1 MNDQD
6 NTPDWDEDWACEQQE
21 WVDSLWSVYHRHG
34 GPHVSQLLDLLQERA
49 MRAGIDPTSATL
61 NTPYRN
67 SIPSELQPSYPGDIH
82 LEQRIENI
90 IRWNAMAMVLK
101 ANDLG
106 TGVGGHIATYASTAT
121 LLEVGFNHVFR
132 NKSADYGGDIVN
144 VQPHAAPGVYARAFM
159 EGRLTRQQLDNF
171 RREVQPGGGL
181 SSYPHP
187 RRMPHLWPC
196 PTGSMGLSTAMS
208 IYLARFAKYLENRGL
223 KKRNGGKIWC
233 FIGDGEADEP
243 EVLGTINI
251 AARERL
257 DNLALVINCNLQ
269 RLDGPVRGNGKIIQ
283 ELERTYRGARWNV
296 IKVIWGSAW
305 DPLLAADRKG
315 VLQRRMDEVLDGEY
329 QMYSTLPGDAVR
341 QHWVKGDPELRGLMK
356 PLNDE
361 EIRTIARGGHD
372 HRKIYA
378 AYQAALET
386 EGRPTVILAKTIK
399 GYGMGSAGEGRNT
412 AHQKKTMSRE
422 EREEGA
428 HRFGIPLKRKD
439 IHAAAL
445 YEPDADGPELRY
457 LHDRRKA
464 LGGYQPIRQA
474 DCPPLDAPP
483 MEMLEQLLRASSRP
497 ISTTMAIV
505 RLLSKMLRDKTL
517 GPLIV
522 PIVPDEARTFGMD
535 GLFRQVG
542 IYSAE
547 GQRYRPVDAD
557 TITPYRESEQG
568 QILQEGI
575 CEAGALAS
583 FLAAGTAY
591 AHFGVPTIPFYFF
604 YSMFG
609 FQRVGDLIWAGGD
622 GLCRGFLVG
631 GTAGRTTLNGEG
643 LQHQDGHSHILAST
657 VPSVVSYD
665 PAFAFELALIVRDGI
680 RRMYELQ
687 QPIVYYLTVYNENY
701 PMPAMPTGVEEGVLK
716 GIYLFKRSG
725 LDPARSR
732 VQLLGSGSLMGQVLE
747 AQQRLE
753 QAGVAADVWSVTSYV
768 ELYRDAMDAERH
780 TQLQPDSPKKAYV
793 TEMLESAGGP
803 FVAVTDYMC
812 SLPEAIS
819 KWIPGRLITLG
830 TDGFGLSETRE
841 TLREHFHVDAE
852 HIVAAALNALGETE
866 DLIGDHHSA

>member
-1 MNDQD
+1 MSSSDQ
-6 NTPDWDEDWACEQQE
+6 TSAWDEDWAREQQE
-21 WVDSLWSVYHRHG
+21 WVDSLWSVYRRHG
-34 GPHVSQLLDLLQERA
+34 GEHVSQLLEQERA
-49 MRAGIDPTSATL
+49 LRAGIDPTSATL

-67 SIPSELQPSYPGDIH
+67 TIPSELQPSYPGDMDI
-82 LEQRIENI
+82 EQRIENI

-101 ANDLG
+101 ANDPG
-106 TGVGGHIATYASTAT
+106 TGLGGHIATYASTAT
-121 LLEVGFNHVFR
+121 LMEVGFNHIFR
-132 NKSADYGGDIVN
+132 NRSADYGGDIVN
-144 VQPHAAPGVYARAFM
+144 VQPHAAPGVYARAFL
-159 EGRLTRQQLDNF
+159 EGRLKRQQLDNF
-171 RREVQPGGGL
+171 RRELQPGGGL

-187 RRMPHLWPC
+187 RRMPDLWPS
-196 PTGSMGLSTAMS
+196 PTASMGLSTAMS

-223 KKRNGGKIWC
+223 KPRNGGKIWC

-257 DNLALVINCNLQ
+257 DNLVLVINCNLQ

-329 QMYSTLPGDAVR
+329 QMYSTLPGDKVR
-341 QHWVKGDPELRGLMK
+341 EHWVKGNPELKELMQ

-361 EIRTIARGGHD
+361 EVRTIARGGHD

-378 AYQAALET
+378 AYRAALAAKDQ
-386 EGRPTVILAKTIK
+386 PTVILAKTIK

-412 AHQKKTMSRE
+412 AHQKKTMSAE
-422 EREEGA
+422 EREECA
-428 HRFGIPLKRKD
+428 ARFGIPLRRED
-439 IHAAAL
+439 VHAAAL
-445 YEPDADGPELRY
+445 YEPDPQGPELSY
-457 LHDRRKA
+457 LHQRRKT
-464 LGGYQPIRQA
+464 LGGYQPIRNV
-474 DCPPLDAPP
+474 DCPQLAAPSRALLEPLLD
-483 MEMLEQLLRASSRP
+483 ASSRP
-497 ISTTMAIV
+497 MSTTMAMV
-505 RLLSKMLRDKTL
+505 RLLSKLLRDDTL

-557 TITPYRESEQG
+557 TISPYRESEQG

-609 FQRVGDLIWAGGD
+609 FQRVGDLIYAGGD

-657 VPSVVSYD
+657 VPAVVSYD

-680 RRMYELQ
+680 RRMYELE
-687 QPIVYYLTVYNENY
+687 QPIMYYLTVYNENL
-701 PMPAMPTGVEEGVLK
+701 PMPAMPEGVEEGVLK
-716 GIYLFKRSG
+716 GLYRFRSSA
-725 LDPARSR
+725 LENPRAR
-732 VQLLGSGSLMGQVLE
+732 VQLLGSGSLMGEVLK
-747 AQQRLE
+747 AQERLAD
-753 QAGVAADVWSVTSYV
+753 AGIAADVWSVTSYV
-768 ELYRDAMDAERH
+768 ELYREAREADRQS
-780 TQLQPDSPKKAYV
+780 QLEPASPTKAYV
-793 TEMLESAGGP
+793 TAMLEDAGGP
-803 FVAVTDYMC
+803 FIAVTDYMC
-812 SLPEAIS
+812 SLPESIS
-819 KWIPGRLITLG
+819 KWVPGRLVTLG

-841 TLREHFHVDAE
+841 SLREHFRVDAS
-852 HIVAAALNALGETE
+852 HIVTAALNALGDTE
-866 DLIGDHHSA
+866 